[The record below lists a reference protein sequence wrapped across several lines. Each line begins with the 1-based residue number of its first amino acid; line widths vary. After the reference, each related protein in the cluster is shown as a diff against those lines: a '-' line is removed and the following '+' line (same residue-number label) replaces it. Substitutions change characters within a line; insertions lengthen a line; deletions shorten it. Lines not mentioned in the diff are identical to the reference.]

1 MKKVGMENGFDPHEY
16 NVTVRKIRHEGETL
30 FEARVKELPDVCEY
44 SETNAEDYDLAIDTI
59 ETAAEMYAD
68 AGRTFPPPTVP
79 QDEFSGRVTLRLP
92 KGLHRTL
99 ALEAEDEGASLNQH
113 MVSILERHAGAKAG
127 LRGVKHQP
135 VRILSALSSSLAGK
149 RANTRVSRCKI
160 ADPEVDLLHFPTPE
174 AA

>member
-1 MKKVGMENGFDPHEY
+1 MKKAGMENGFDPHEY

-44 SETNAEDYDLAIDTI
+44 SETMADAYDLAIDTI
-59 ETAAEMYAD
+59 ETAAEMYAE
-68 AGRTFPPPTVP
+68 AGRTFPPPTAP
-79 QDEFSGRVTLRLP
+79 QDQFSGRVTLRLP

-113 MVSILERHAGAKAG
+113 MVSILERHAGAKAS
-127 LRGVKHQP
+127 LATVKNHP
-135 VRILSALSSSLAGK
+135 VILFSLLSSGFAGK
-149 RANTRVSRCKI
+149 RARTWLSHEFT
-160 ADPEVDLLHFPTPE
+160 DPEDSSVLLSAPK

>member
-1 MKKVGMENGFDPHEY
+1 MRADMKNGFDPHAY
-16 NVTVRKIRHEGETL
+16 NITVRKMVHEGEAL
-30 FEARVKELPDVCEY
+30 FEARVKELSDVCEY
-44 SETNAEDYDLAIDTI
+44 SETNAEAYDLAIDTI
-59 ETAAEMYAD
+59 ETAAEMYAE
-68 AGRTFPPPTVP
+68 AGRTFPAPTVP

-127 LRGVKHQP
+127 LGAAKNHP
-135 VRILSALSSSLAGK
+135 VTLFSLLPSGLAGK
-149 RANTRVSRCKI
+149 RAHTRVSHEFT
-160 ADPEVDLLHFPTPE
+160 APEESLVLLSTPQ